1 MVAQLGQ
8 TDDPKALVP
17 GEPEAI
23 STDLSSLV
31 DPINVADQI
40 GSSLG
45 TIDPV
50 GWIGDA
56 ASTFRSVFSEEPPK
70 WGQAVEALGQGGE
83 KLADYADVLTWGQGE
98 AQRAIELYHQARA
111 ASRAAKAQYDAL
123 RALGPMVG
131 GPLAAPIGPFQDPG
145 APAMAEAQQILDA
158 ARKAVAAEGGIIAM
172 ALGLT
177 HDEGGRFS
185 HSFGEQEFGADNRQ
199 TQRRFNPETGQW
211 EDVDPGG
218 WQTDENG
225 NRSYQNTVGDEPAD
239 KLMHD
244 GARDLFDSLGIPLPG
259 PGMLGIDPVRHE
271 VGAGTEVMGGDF
283 EVGAGAGPMS
293 VGASGSGSL
302 LGAES
307 GAYAEVTEDGF
318 AAGANAEAY
327 LAKGEVA
334 GEFDTGMGVS
344 GSGNASGFYGAEA
357 GAQAS
362 VDALG
367 AQASAEAFVGAKA
380 DAAGE
385 VNLGDHASVSAS
397 GEAMAGAEA
406 SADASVG
413 LTGADVS
420 AEAFAG
426 AKASGDVGGEVAG
439 VGAGVNGEAWA
450 GVGASAD
457 AQFGMGDD
465 GKFHIGAS
473 AGAAL
478 GVGGKVGFDVT
489 VDPGGVVDAV
499 TSAGQAAYDTGQAV
513 GEAVNGVRDKAGDVV
528 GGIGNALGF

>member
-1 MVAQLGQ
+1 MAELGQ

-17 GEPEAI
+17 GDPEAI
-23 STDLSSLV
+23 SSDLGALV
-31 DPINVADQI
+31 DPITVADEI
-40 GSSLG
+40 GSTLG

-50 GWIGDA
+50 GWVGDA
-56 ASTFRSVFSEEPPK
+56 ATTFRSVLAEEPPR
-70 WGQAVEALGQGGE
+70 WGQAVDAVGQGGDR
-83 KLADYADVLTWGQGE
+83 LADYADILTWGQGE

-123 RALGPMVG
+123 RALGPMAG
-131 GPLAAPIGPFQDPG
+131 GPMGPFQDPG

-158 ARKAVAAEGGIIAM
+158 ARKAVAAEGGVIAM
-172 ALGLT
+172 ALGMT
-177 HDEGGRFS
+177 HDEDGRFR
-185 HSFGEQEFGADNRQ
+185 HEFGEQAFGADNRR
-199 TQRRFNPETGQW
+199 TEPVYNPETGRW
-211 EDVDPGG
+211 EGPDG
-218 WQTDENG
+218 WQTDADG
-225 NRSYQNTVGDEPAD
+225 NRSYERTAGDEPAD

-244 GARDLFDSLGIPLPG
+244 GARDLFDSLGIDLPG
-259 PGMLGIDPVRHE
+259 PGMLGVDPVRHE
-271 VGAGTEVMGGDF
+271 VGDNVDVAGGDF
-283 EVGAGAGPMS
+283 AVGVEHGGVSA
-293 VGASGSGSL
+293 GASGSGSV
-302 LGAES
+302 LGAGA

-327 LAKGEVA
+327 LAKGEVS
-334 GEFDTGMGVS
+334 GEFDTGTGLS
-344 GSGNASGFYGAEA
+344 GSGSASGFYGAEA

-367 AQASAEAFVGAKA
+367 AQASAEAFAGAKV
-380 DAAGE
+380 DAEGQ
-385 VNLGDHASVSAS
+385 VNFGDHANVSAG

-406 SADASVG
+406 GADASIG
-413 LTGADVS
+413 LTGADVG

-426 AKASGDVGGEVAG
+426 AKASGDVGAEVAG

-473 AGAAL
+473 AGAAV

-489 VDPGGVVDAV
+489 VDPGGVVDAA

-513 GEAVNGVRDKAGDVV
+513 GEAVGGVKDKAGD
-528 GGIGNALGF
+528 ALDGLGDAFGF

>member
-1 MVAQLGQ
+1 MAELGQ

-17 GEPEAI
+17 GEPEVI
-23 STDLSSLV
+23 SSDLGSLV
-31 DPINVADQI
+31 DPINVADDI
-40 GSSLG
+40 GSTLG
-45 TIDPV
+45 TIDPA
-50 GWIGDA
+50 GWVGDA
-56 ASTFRSVFSEEPPK
+56 ATSFRSVFAEEPPK
-70 WGQAVEALGQGGE
+70 WGQAAEAVGQGGE
-83 KLADYADVLTWGQGE
+83 QLANYADILNWGQGE

-111 ASRAAKAQYDAL
+111 ASRAAKAQYDAQ
-123 RALGPMVG
+123 RALGPMMD
-131 GPLAAPIGPFQDPG
+131 GPMTPFEDPG

-158 ARKAVAAEGGIIAM
+158 ARKAVAAEGGIAAM
-172 ALGLT
+172 ALGMT
-177 HDEGGRFS
+177 HDEEGRFQ
-185 HSFGEQEFGADNRQ
+185 HGFGEQEFGAENRQ

-244 GARDLFDSLGIPLPG
+244 GARELFDSLGIDLPG

-271 VGAGTEVMGGDF
+271 VGDDVEVAGGEFD
-283 EVGAGAGPMS
+283 VGAEYGDMS
-293 VGASGSGSL
+293 AGASGSGSV
-302 LGAES
+302 LGAGA

-327 LAKGEVA
+327 LAKGEVE

-344 GSGNASGFYGAEA
+344 GSGSASGFVGGDANAE
-357 GAQAS
+357 AS

-367 AQASAEAFVGAKA
+367 AQASAEAFVGARG
-380 DAAGE
+380 DVEGE
-385 VNLGDHASVSAS
+385 MNFGDHASVSAS

-478 GVGGKVGFDVT
+478 GVGGKVGFDVS
-489 VDPGGVVDAV
+489 VDPGGVVDAA
-499 TSAGQAAYDTGQAV
+499 TSAGEAVSGAGQAV
-513 GEAVNGVRDKAGDVV
+513 GDAVGGAKDKAGDAISSV
-528 GGIGNALGF
+528 GNALGF